1 MTVEVNADKD
11 GKGHEARRAGPPQAS
26 TAPTGG
32 SELHEVSERGGELHR
47 AGPSQASTAPTG
59 GSELHEVASV
69 GALKLALFD
78 LDHTLIPIDS
88 DYEWGEFTIALGWCE
103 ATEFKRRNN
112 EFFEQY
118 RAGTLD
124 IHDYVRFATQAIRAQ
139 GATHSRAA
147 HARFMTEVVQKAIT
161 KQALALVAQ
170 HRAAG
175 DEVIIVTAT
184 NEFVTRPIADA
195 FGVRELIAVELERDS
210 KGNLTG
216 EIKGT
221 PSAREGKV
229 TRVEQWLAARGLAWG
244 DVQTTFYTDSMN
256 DLALLEKATYPVATN
271 PDARLRAL
279 AAARGWRIL
288 DLF

>member
-1 MTVEVNADKD
+1 MTVKADAVKTDGVKNA
-11 GKGHEARRAGPPQAS
+11 GVLR
-26 TAPTGG
+26 
-32 SELHEVSERGGELHR
+32 
-47 AGPSQASTAPTG
+47 
-59 GSELHEVASV
+59 
-69 GALKLALFD
+69 KLALFD

-88 DYEWGEFTIALGWCE
+88 DYEWGEFTIALGWCD
-103 ATEFKRRNN
+103 ATEFKRRNA

-124 IHDYVRFATQAIRAQ
+124 IHDYVRFATQAIREQ
-139 GATHSRAA
+139 GAIKSIAA
-147 HARFMTEVVQKAIT
+147 HVGFMGEVVQKTI
-161 KQALALVAQ
+161 KSQALELVGR

-175 DEVIIVTAT
+175 DEVVIVTAT
-184 NEFVTRPIADA
+184 NEFVTRPIANA
-195 FGVRELIAVELERDS
+195 FGVSELIAVELERDAR
-210 KGNLTG
+210 GQLTG
-216 EIKGT
+216 EIRGT

-229 TRVEQWLAARGLAWG
+229 TRMEQWLATRNLGWN

-279 AAARGWRIL
+279 ATARGWRIL